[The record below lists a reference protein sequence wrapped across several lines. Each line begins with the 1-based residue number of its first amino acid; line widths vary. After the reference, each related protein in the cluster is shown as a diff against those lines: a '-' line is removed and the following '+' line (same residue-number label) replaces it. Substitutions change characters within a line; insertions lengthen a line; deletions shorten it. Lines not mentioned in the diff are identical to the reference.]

1 MKTLSVQKEMN
12 KVLSTQIDEARK
24 VVGIVPVKKATSSAT
39 PTLDETMAQHAKA
52 YTKITNAAKKSLE
65 TFKEIGETL
74 LIIRS
79 DFASDNLFG
88 KHIATTPLATISR
101 RDRADMQ
108 WLAGNWDLIV
118 EFKKENDYQGNSV
131 QHLRTKVNAAIKA
144 QKLETLENDDD
155 DDEKDIDD
163 TENEGSGEAGTDIVP
178 KTLDVVELTEK
189 VLALAESN
197 NISTKDLIKAL
208 QASLKA

>member
-12 KVLSTQIDEARK
+12 KILTAQIDEARK
-24 VVGIVPVKKATSSAT
+24 VVGIVPVKKVTNTST
-39 PTLDETMAQHAKA
+39 PSLDQTMAQHAKA
-52 YTKITNAAKKSLE
+52 YEKITKAAKKSLE

-79 DFASDNLFG
+79 DFESDKLFG
-88 KHIATTPLATISR
+88 QHIATTPLATISR

-108 WLAGNWDLIV
+108 WLASNWDLII

-144 QKLETLENDDD
+144 QDSVDDT
-155 DDEKDIDD
+155 DIDD

>member
-1 MKTLSVQKEMN
+1 MN
-12 KVLSTQIDEARK
+12 KILTAQIDEARK
-24 VVGIVPVKKATSSAT
+24 VVGIVPVKKVTNTST
-39 PTLDETMAQHAKA
+39 PSLDQTMAQHAKA
-52 YTKITNAAKKSLE
+52 YEKITKAAKKSLE

-79 DFASDNLFG
+79 DFESDKLFG
-88 KHIATTPLATISR
+88 QHIATTPLATISR

-108 WLAGNWDLIV
+108 WLASNWDLII

-144 QKLETLENDDD
+144 QDSVDDT
-155 DDEKDIDD
+155 DIDD

>member
-1 MKTLSVQKEMN
+1 MKTLSVQKEVN
-12 KVLSTQIDEARK
+12 KILTAQIDEARK
-24 VVGIVPVKKATSSAT
+24 VVGIVPVKKATNTST
-39 PTLDETMAQHAKA
+39 PSLDQTMAQHAKA
-52 YTKITNAAKKSLE
+52 YEKITKAAKKSLE

-79 DFASDNLFG
+79 DFESDKLFG
-88 KHIATTPLATISR
+88 QHIATTPLATISR

-108 WLAGNWDLIV
+108 WLASNWDLII

-144 QKLETLENDDD
+144 QDSVDDT
-155 DDEKDIDD
+155 DIDD

>member
-1 MKTLSVQKEMN
+1 MKTLSVQQEVN

-52 YTKITNAAKKSLE
+52 YDKITKAAKKSLE

-108 WLAGNWDLIV
+108 WLAGNWDLII

-144 QKLETLENDDD
+144 QDSVDDT
-155 DDEKDIDD
+155 DIDD
-163 TENEGSGEAGTDIVP
+163 TENEGSGEAGTDVVA

>member
-1 MKTLSVQKEMN
+1 MKTLSVQKEVN
-12 KVLSTQIDEARK
+12 KILTAQIDEARK

-39 PTLDETMAQHAKA
+39 PSLDQTMAQHAKA
-52 YTKITNAAKKSLE
+52 YDKITKAAKKSLE

-74 LIIRS
+74 LLIKS
-79 DFASDNLFG
+79 DFESDKLFG
-88 KHIATTPLATISR
+88 QHIATTPLATISR

-108 WLAGNWDLIV
+108 WLASNWDLII

-144 QKLETLENDDD
+144 QDSVDDT
-155 DDEKDIDD
+155 DIDD

>member
-1 MKTLSVQKEMN
+1 MKTLSVQKEVN
-12 KVLSTQIDEARK
+12 KILTAQIDEARK
-24 VVGIVPVKKATSSAT
+24 VVGIVPVKKVTNTST
-39 PTLDETMAQHAKA
+39 PSLDQTMAQHAKA
-52 YTKITNAAKKSLE
+52 YDKITKAAKKSLE

-74 LIIRS
+74 LLIKS
-79 DFASDNLFG
+79 DFESDKLFG
-88 KHIATTPLATISR
+88 QHIATTPLATISR

-108 WLAGNWDLIV
+108 WLASNWDLII

-144 QKLETLENDDD
+144 QDSVDDT
-155 DDEKDIDD
+155 DIDD

>member
-1 MKTLSVQKEMN
+1 
-12 KVLSTQIDEARK
+12 
-24 VVGIVPVKKATSSAT
+24 
-39 PTLDETMAQHAKA
+39 
-52 YTKITNAAKKSLE
+52 
-65 TFKEIGETL
+65 
-74 LIIRS
+74 
-79 DFASDNLFG
+79 
-88 KHIATTPLATISR
+88 
-101 RDRADMQ
+101 
-108 WLAGNWDLIV
+108 LIV

-144 QKLETLENDDD
+144 QEVETLD
-155 DDEKDIDD
+155 DD

-178 KTLDVVELTEK
+178 KTLDIVELTEK

>member
-1 MKTLSVQKEMN
+1 MKTLSVQKEVN
-12 KVLSTQIDEARK
+12 KILTAQIDEARK
-24 VVGIVPVKKATSSAT
+24 VVGIVPVKKATSTAI
-39 PTLDETMAQHAKA
+39 PTLDQTMAQHAKA
-52 YTKITNAAKKSLE
+52 YEKITKAAKKSLE

-79 DFASDNLFG
+79 DFESDKLFG
-88 KHIATTPLATISR
+88 QHIATTPLATISR

-108 WLAGNWDLIV
+108 WLASNWDLII

-144 QKLETLENDDD
+144 QDSVDDT
-155 DDEKDIDD
+155 DIDD

>member
-1 MKTLSVQKEMN
+1 MKTST
-12 KVLSTQIDEARK
+12 VLKTAAVTLAPIGFKQAI
-24 VVGIVPVKKATSSAT
+24 GIVPVTKKGAGLS
-39 PTLDETMAQHAKA
+39 LDETMEQHAKA

-65 TFKEIGETL
+65 TFKDIGDTL
-74 LIIRS
+74 LLIRS
-79 DFASDNLFG
+79 DFESDKLFG

-108 WLAGNWDLIV
+108 WLAGNWELIL

-131 QHLRTKVNAAIKA
+131 QYLRTKVNAALKA
-144 QKLETLENDDD
+144 QEVETLDDD
-155 DDEKDIDD
+155 
-163 TENEGSGEAGTDIVP
+163 ENEGSGEAGTGIEA

-189 VLALAESN
+189 VLALAEAN
-197 NISTKDLIKAL
+197 NIETLALIKAL

>member
-1 MKTLSVQKEMN
+1 
-12 KVLSTQIDEARK
+12 
-24 VVGIVPVKKATSSAT
+24 
-39 PTLDETMAQHAKA
+39 
-52 YTKITNAAKKSLE
+52 
-65 TFKEIGETL
+65 
-74 LIIRS
+74 
-79 DFASDNLFG
+79 
-88 KHIATTPLATISR
+88 
-101 RDRADMQ
+101 MQ

-155 DDEKDIDD
+155 DEKDIDD

-178 KTLDVVELTEK
+178 KTLDIVELTEK
-189 VLALAESN
+189 VLVLAESN

>member
-1 MKTLSVQKEMN
+1 MKTLSVQQEVN
-12 KVLSTQIDEARK
+12 KILSTQIDEARK

-39 PTLDETMAQHAKA
+39 PSLDQTMAQHAKA
-52 YTKITNAAKKSLE
+52 YDKITKAAKKSLE

-74 LIIRS
+74 LLIKS
-79 DFASDNLFG
+79 DFESDKLFG
-88 KHIATTPLATISR
+88 QHIATTPLATISR

-108 WLAGNWDLIV
+108 WLASNWELIV

-144 QKLETLENDDD
+144 QEVETLDDD
-155 DDEKDIDD
+155 TD
-163 TENEGSGEAGTDIVP
+163 TENEGSGEAGTDVVA

>member
-1 MKTLSVQKEMN
+1 MKTLSVQQEVN
-12 KVLSTQIDEARK
+12 KILSTQIDEARK

-39 PTLDETMAQHAKA
+39 PSLDQTMAQHAKA
-52 YTKITNAAKKSLE
+52 YDKITKAAKKSLE
-65 TFKEIGETL
+65 T
-74 LIIRS
+74 
-79 DFASDNLFG
+79 
-88 KHIATTPLATISR
+88 
-101 RDRADMQ
+101 
-108 WLAGNWDLIV
+108 WLASNWELIV

-144 QKLETLENDDD
+144 QEVETLDDD
-155 DDEKDIDD
+155 TD
-163 TENEGSGEAGTDIVP
+163 TENEGSGEAGTDVVA

>member
-12 KVLSTQIDEARK
+12 KILTAQIDEARK
-24 VVGIVPVKKATSSAT
+24 VVGIVPVKKATNTAI
-39 PTLDETMAQHAKA
+39 PTLDQTMAQHAKA
-52 YTKITNAAKKSLE
+52 YEKITKAAKKSLE

-79 DFASDNLFG
+79 DFESDKLFG
-88 KHIATTPLATISR
+88 QHIATTPLATISR

-108 WLAGNWDLIV
+108 WLASNWDLII

-144 QKLETLENDDD
+144 QDSVDDT
-155 DDEKDIDD
+155 DIDD

>member
-1 MKTLSVQKEMN
+1 MKTLSVQKEVN
-12 KVLSTQIDEARK
+12 KILTAQIDEARK
-24 VVGIVPVKKATSSAT
+24 VVGIVPVKKATSTAI
-39 PTLDETMAQHAKA
+39 PTLDQTMAQHAKA
-52 YTKITNAAKKSLE
+52 YEKITKAAKKSLE

-74 LIIRS
+74 LLIKS
-79 DFASDNLFG
+79 DFESDKLFG
-88 KHIATTPLATISR
+88 QHIATTPLATISR

-108 WLAGNWDLIV
+108 WLASNWDLII

-144 QKLETLENDDD
+144 QDSVDDT
-155 DDEKDIDD
+155 DIDD

>member
-1 MKTLSVQKEMN
+1 
-12 KVLSTQIDEARK
+12 
-24 VVGIVPVKKATSSAT
+24 
-39 PTLDETMAQHAKA
+39 
-52 YTKITNAAKKSLE
+52 
-65 TFKEIGETL
+65 
-74 LIIRS
+74 
-79 DFASDNLFG
+79 
-88 KHIATTPLATISR
+88 
-101 RDRADMQ
+101 MQ
-108 WLAGNWDLIV
+108 WLASNWELIV

-144 QKLETLENDDD
+144 QEVETLDDD
-155 DDEKDIDD
+155 TD
-163 TENEGSGEAGTDIVP
+163 TENEGSGEAGTDVVA

>member
-12 KVLSTQIDEARK
+12 KILTAQIDEARK
-24 VVGIVPVKKATSSAT
+24 VVGIVPVKKATSTAI
-39 PTLDETMAQHAKA
+39 PTLDQTMAQHAKA
-52 YTKITNAAKKSLE
+52 YDKITKAAKKSLE

-74 LIIRS
+74 LLIKS
-79 DFASDNLFG
+79 DFESDKLFG
-88 KHIATTPLATISR
+88 QHIATTPLATISR

-108 WLAGNWDLIV
+108 WLASNWDLII

-144 QKLETLENDDD
+144 QDSVDDT
-155 DDEKDIDD
+155 DIDD

>member
-12 KVLSTQIDEARK
+12 KILTAQIDEARK
-24 VVGIVPVKKATSSAT
+24 VVGIVPVKKVTNTST
-39 PTLDETMAQHAKA
+39 PSLDQTMAQHAKA
-52 YTKITNAAKKSLE
+52 YDKITKAAKKSLE

-74 LIIRS
+74 LLIKS
-79 DFASDNLFG
+79 DFESDKLFG
-88 KHIATTPLATISR
+88 QHIATTPLATISR

-108 WLAGNWDLIV
+108 WLASNWDLII

-144 QKLETLENDDD
+144 QDSVDDT
-155 DDEKDIDD
+155 DIDD

>member
-1 MKTLSVQKEMN
+1 MKTLSVQQEVN
-12 KVLSTQIDEARK
+12 KVLSAQIDEARK

-74 LIIRS
+74 LLIKS
-79 DFASDNLFG
+79 DFESDKLFG
-88 KHIATTPLATISR
+88 QHIATTPLATISR

-108 WLAGNWDLIV
+108 WLASNWDLIV

-144 QKLETLENDDD
+144 QEVETLD
-155 DDEKDIDD
+155 DD
-163 TENEGSGEAGTDIVP
+163 TENEGSGEAGTDVVA

>member
-1 MKTLSVQKEMN
+1 MKTLSVQQEVN
-12 KVLSTQIDEARK
+12 KVLSAQIDEARK

-74 LIIRS
+74 LLIKS
-79 DFASDNLFG
+79 DFESDKLFG
-88 KHIATTPLATISR
+88 QHIATTPLATISR

-108 WLAGNWDLIV
+108 WLASNWDLIV

-144 QKLETLENDDD
+144 QDSVEDT
-155 DDEKDIDD
+155 DIDD
-163 TENEGSGEAGTDIVP
+163 TENEGSGEAGTDVVA

>member
-1 MKTLSVQKEMN
+1 MKTLSVQQEVN

-39 PTLDETMAQHAKA
+39 PSLDETMAQHAKA

-74 LIIRS
+74 LLIKS
-79 DFASDNLFG
+79 DFESDKLFG
-88 KHIATTPLATISR
+88 QHIATTPLATISR

-144 QKLETLENDDD
+144 QDSVDDT
-155 DDEKDIDD
+155 DIDD
-163 TENEGSGEAGTDIVP
+163 TENEGSGEAGTDVVA

>member
-1 MKTLSVQKEMN
+1 MKTLSVQQEVN
-12 KVLSTQIDEARK
+12 KVLSAQIDEARK

-74 LIIRS
+74 LLIKS
-79 DFASDNLFG
+79 DFESDKLFG
-88 KHIATTPLATISR
+88 QHIATTPLATISR

-108 WLAGNWDLIV
+108 WLASNWELIV

-144 QKLETLENDDD
+144 QDSVEDT
-155 DDEKDIDD
+155 DIDD
-163 TENEGSGEAGTDIVP
+163 TENEGSGEAGTDVVA

>member
-1 MKTLSVQKEMN
+1 MKNLSVQKEMN
-12 KVLSTQIDEARK
+12 KILSAQIDEARK

-39 PTLDETMAQHAKA
+39 PSLDQTMAQHAKA
-52 YTKITNAAKKSLE
+52 YTRITNAAKKSLE

-74 LIIRS
+74 LLIKS
-79 DFASDNLFG
+79 DFESDKLFG
-88 KHIATTPLATISR
+88 QHIATTPLATISR

-108 WLAGNWDLIV
+108 WLASNWELIV

-144 QKLETLENDDD
+144 QEVETLD
-155 DDEKDIDD
+155 DD

-178 KTLDVVELTEK
+178 KTLDIVELTEK